1 MRAVSALRTSPL
13 PRVSSSKRRAVAR
26 VSTAAAVAA
35 ASVALVSAP
44 AHAQSVERSD
54 AWDKATTILALSA
67 GGLQLVMPRTFFS
80 DPEVTVGWKARWHLS
95 VLAPLM
101 TLTTLALIN
110 EHYLKDSFATLRPGC
125 NDMNQT
131 DPSCSSYAMFSTQS
145 LFAFSAVG
153 QGAGVFF
160 VDSFKWSGG
169 RINAGAFVGQVGAPL
184 VLAVITAA
192 GRSAGNWE
200 SGAEAWESAGVGL
213 TVGFVSGLTYAIMQR
228 PECGYSGSL
237 LCW

>member
-1 MRAVSALRTSPL
+1 ME
-13 PRVSSSKRRAVAR
+13 
-26 VSTAAAVAA
+26 STL
-35 ASVALVSAP
+35 ASL
-44 AHAQSVERSD
+44 
-54 AWDKATTILALSA
+54 
-67 GGLQLVMPRTFFS
+67 G
-80 DPEVTVGWKARWHLS
+80 
-95 VLAPLM
+95 LAPLM

-192 GRSAGNWE
+192 GRSAGDWE
-200 SGAEAWESAGVGL
+200 SGAEAWGAPGWGSPSASS
-213 TVGFVSGLTYAIMQR
+213 SGAHVRDDAR
-228 PECGYSGSL
+228 PGCCFGKLALLVDAGSVH
-237 LCW
+237 CAGARGNHAPMVA